1 MDIDRI
7 LHELRSERDRLDRAI
22 AALQGAGAGGARR
35 NGRTAAAAAK
45 GGRRRGPRHMSADAR
60 RRISEAMR
68 KRWAE
73 RKKRSS

>member
-7 LHELRSERDRLDRAI
+7 LADLRSERDRLERAI
-22 AALQGAGAGGARR
+22 AALEGARR
-35 NGRTAAAAAK
+35 PGRPAAAA
-45 GGRRRGPRHMSADAR
+45 GGNGRRRRRHMSAEAR

-73 RKKRSS
+73 RKKRGA